1 MIKLEGGVSKI
12 YRPRNG
18 GEVTALKE
26 VNLDVA
32 EREFVA
38 IVGPSGCGKST
49 LLKLIAGL
57 QPASGGRITVKGRAV
72 SGPYRDVGFVFQQP
86 VLLPWRTVLDNV
98 LLSAE
103 MLGLESA
110 DLRPRALELLEVS
123 GLAAFADR
131 YPRELSGGMQ
141 QRVSI
146 SRALLHDPAL
156 LLMDEPFGAL
166 DALTREEMS
175 EVLLRIW
182 EAHPKTVFFVTHSI
196 KEAITL
202 SDRVVVMSSRPG
214 MIARIFNIDLP
225 RPRDFEIESD
235 PQFQSYNREVRA
247 LMFSN
252 HNAPDAEFSP

>member
-1 MIKLEGGVSKI
+1 
-12 YRPRNG
+12 
-18 GEVTALKE
+18 
-26 VNLDVA
+26 
-32 EREFVA
+32 
-38 IVGPSGCGKST
+38 
-49 LLKLIAGL
+49 
-57 QPASGGRITVKGRAV
+57 
-72 SGPYRDVGFVFQQP
+72 VGFVFQQP